1 MSKFKYVLFPDKP
14 YMITFEDFDGNP
26 FTVEV
31 PGEEIVAALRR
42 EYALERAM
50 KYLDNEADEE

>member
-1 MSKFKYVLFPDKP
+1 MSKFKYILFPDKP
-14 YMITFEDFDGNP
+14 YMITFEDFNGDP